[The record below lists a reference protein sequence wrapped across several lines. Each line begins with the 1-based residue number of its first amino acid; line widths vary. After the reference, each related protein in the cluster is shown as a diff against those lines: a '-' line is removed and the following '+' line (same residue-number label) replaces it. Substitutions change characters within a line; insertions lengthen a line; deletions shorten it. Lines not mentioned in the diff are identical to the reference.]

1 MHLAVEHDGH
11 TLMDVLP
18 GNALEHG
25 RAARVEGKADAR
37 LVVAV
42 VEGGT
47 GISHV
52 LAGHERF
59 LVQRDHAFGGRTV
72 GTDRHH
78 GEQGH
83 TGRQDTLR
91 VHVVAHE
98 VERQL
103 GGLAHKL
110 DGALGIGQAGQLD
123 LDAEIGLLA
132 DIRLGDAEL
141 VDTVADGA
149 DSLIKGHF
157 LDLRFGG
164 RRKGRRKTQP
174 PTFHLRGR
182 INGKLRKI
190 LGEQLFKLV
199 PLLGPGQQKFKTAV
213 RGQTRA
219 QDGNPLFGS
228 LSAQLLPGQRKGIA
242 YGLVHFHA
250 KGQVHPALQVKPEA
264 YPRVRQQIAQ
274 RRSADTRQARQH
286 IGDAGQQ
293 NQQRD
298 DYPPTQRF
306 HGVPLRAS
314 DSAHPPAPRPDLH
327 CRYAYGPCFPD
338 GAIRRGTLRA

>member
-1 MHLAVEHDGH
+1 MHLAVKHDGH
-11 TLMDVLP
+11 TLMDVLA
-18 GNALEHG
+18 GDALEHG
-25 RAARVEGKADAR
+25 RAARVEGKPDAR

-123 LDAEIGLLA
+123 LNAEIGLLA
-132 DIRLGDAEL
+132 DIRFGDAEL

-164 RRKGRRKTQP
+164 GRKGRRKTQP
-174 PTFHLRGR
+174 SAFHLCGR
-182 INGKLRKI
+182 VNGKLRKI
-190 LGEQLFKLV
+190 FGEQLLE
-199 PLLGPGQQKFKTAV
+199 LGPLFGSGQQKFKAIV
-213 RGQTRA
+213 F
-219 QDGNPLFGS
+219 LS
-228 LSAQLLPGQRKGIA
+228 LR
-242 YGLVHFHA
+242 
-250 KGQVHPALQVKPEA
+250 
-264 YPRVRQQIAQ
+264 
-274 RRSADTRQARQH
+274 
-286 IGDAGQQ
+286 
-293 NQQRD
+293 
-298 DYPPTQRF
+298 
-306 HGVPLRAS
+306 
-314 DSAHPPAPRPDLH
+314 
-327 CRYAYGPCFPD
+327 
-338 GAIRRGTLRA
+338 